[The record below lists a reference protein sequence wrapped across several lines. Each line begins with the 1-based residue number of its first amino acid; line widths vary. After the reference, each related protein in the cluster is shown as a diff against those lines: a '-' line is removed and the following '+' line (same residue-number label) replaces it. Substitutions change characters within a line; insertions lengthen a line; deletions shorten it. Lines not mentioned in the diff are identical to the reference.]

1 MSAQDA
7 GEGEDKFNRTRAELF
22 DAIGH
27 PTRIK
32 ILEAVS
38 REPLTFSGLKK
49 TVGIESSGHLSFH
62 LEKLGHLLSTTP
74 EEDVRP
80 HGRRQGSVAPDPTVH
95 EATRPVVHPKRRYQL
110 SRSPGRLL
118 GLAALVLAVVLVGAV
133 AASAV
138 SGMNLYNSQETLQGS
153 LQYTPDGFS
162 TIRFN
167 NSAGTTIT
175 DFNFDLDAT
184 NAGNQTAHY
193 SLFPLDLQIWHLPG
207 THLDSLQLQFYM
219 GSVCCLNVFFG
230 TEQGGYPWNPVITQ
244 NAGSVTVSIANFGYM
259 GTASVELGLFLE
271 PPFVNGNLSLSMS
284 VQMTLQGQGTV
295 IGHTYTPVHAP
306 PHGRTRA
313 DCALVF
319 VARQSN

>member
-1 MSAQDA
+1 
-7 GEGEDKFNRTRAELF
+7 
-22 DAIGH
+22 
-27 PTRIK
+27 
-32 ILEAVS
+32 
-38 REPLTFSGLKK
+38 
-49 TVGIESSGHLSFH
+49 
-62 LEKLGHLLSTTP
+62 
-74 EEDVRP
+74 
-80 HGRRQGSVAPDPTVH
+80 
-95 EATRPVVHPKRRYQL
+95 
-110 SRSPGRLL
+110 
-118 GLAALVLAVVLVGAV
+118 LAALVLAVVLVGAV

-295 IGHTYTPVHAP
+295 IGHTYNGQFTLPLTVEP
-306 PHGRTRA
+306 
-313 DCALVF
+313 
-319 VARQSN
+319 